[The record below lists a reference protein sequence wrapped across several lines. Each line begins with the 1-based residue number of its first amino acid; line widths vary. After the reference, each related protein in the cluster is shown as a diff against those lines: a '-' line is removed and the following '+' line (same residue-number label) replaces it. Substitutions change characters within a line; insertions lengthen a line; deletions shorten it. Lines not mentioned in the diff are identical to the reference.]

1 MTKEKLIGL
10 LLGLLKT
17 DESLDFLLELRK
29 ENLEKLVVIVRERV
43 EKK

>member
-1 MTKEKLIGL
+1 MMAAGNYRKKVAL
-10 LLGLLKT
+10 
-17 DESLDFLLELRK
+17 SFLLELRK